1 MARTYQELESKCDE
15 ALRQID
21 EQKYEEGRVFRYPE
35 VWDRLLQKRVR
46 GKITASGAVGRIPA
60 VLHGSH
66 PELLF
71 KDSLEMAL
79 GRIPEINTDL
89 F

>member
-21 EQKYEEGRVFRYPE
+21 EQKYEEALRQ
-35 VWDRLLQKRVR
+35 VWDRLLQKRVH

-66 PELLF
+66 SELLF

-79 GRIPEINTDL
+79 GRISEVNTDL